1 MNQTSIQNKK
11 QQTKQI
17 KLVSFV
23 KNSFVSKGYKER
35 EDFEIVP
42 ITARTSDIVL
52 NRITGHIIKTLE
64 ESINAAGAYGH
75 QSVLGDAVIKG
86 KKGIIRIAAV

>member
-1 MNQTSIQNKK
+1 MNK
-11 QQTKQI
+11 QQTRQT
-17 KLVSFV
+17 KLVSFI
-23 KNSFVSKGYKER
+23 KNVFVSKGYKEI

-42 ITARTSDIVL
+42 ITARTSDIIL

-64 ESINAAGAYGH
+64 ESVNAAGTYGH

-86 KKGIIRIAAV
+86 NKGIVRIAAV